1 MCAKNE
7 NVYTFLILLT
17 PIIKIKLLFK
27 EVALI
32 DLKKNDYFLHLLWTS
47 DTVITFILPIIML
60 YSKQK
65 IIRVFKKGNLP

>member
-1 MCAKNE
+1 MFAKNE